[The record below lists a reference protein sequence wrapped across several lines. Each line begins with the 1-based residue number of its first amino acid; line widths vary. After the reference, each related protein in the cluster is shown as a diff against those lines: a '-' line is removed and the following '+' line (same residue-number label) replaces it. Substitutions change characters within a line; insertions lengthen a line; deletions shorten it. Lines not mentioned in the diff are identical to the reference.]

1 MGGRCKRH
9 EALYGVRRANME
21 PAAQFT
27 PFRYAF
33 RIQGE
38 KLSYS
43 NSLIEQTEGIPA

>member
-27 PFRYAF
+27 PFRYVF
-33 RIQGE
+33 RIQGK